1 MSRRYVLLATDGVM
15 LYTHPWTDKI
25 IFPGIISVHF
35 RILGEEFRSSGG
47 KARWRF
53 FFFKRGVRGG
63 WNRGQGSTVKRSEIF
78 LNS

>member
-1 MSRRYVLLATDGVM
+1 MSRRYVLLATDGVT

-47 KARWRF
+47 KFSLEILFFQTWSAWWLESRSRF
-53 FFFKRGVRGG
+53 NGK
-63 WNRGQGSTVKRSEIF
+63 EE
-78 LNS
+78 